1 MIVTTD
7 PDAFRVPLVCNVIAG
22 NCRVSRFRR
31 MIRSAALVADLIVV
45 VFDGRAKQEL
55 YDVAAEYGCRV
66 VTSQWRGD
74 FAYQRNVALSLT
86 REYAARLGVLVY
98 VLWMDTDE
106 WLRRDVASRLRSLMT
121 APRLKAFY
129 LWQGSPSRDGRFVLV
144 PQVRVF
150 PLLPGVQWELP
161 LHEQILPSLKRIG
174 VQTEVTDLRV
184 EHSGYWNESEVAAKN
199 RRNLQILRRRVQT
212 NPEDAFSRQNYENAL
227 NYQRREGAAL

>member
-7 PDAFRVPLVCNVIAG
+7 PNAFRVPLVCNVIAG
-22 NCRVSRFRR
+22 KCRVSRFTR
-31 MIRSAALVADLIVV
+31 MIQSVDPVCDLIVV
-45 VFDGRAKQEL
+45 VFDGSAKQEL
-55 YDVAAEYGCRV
+55 YDVADQYGCQV
-66 VTSQWRGD
+66 VTSPWRGD

-86 REYAARLGVLVY
+86 REYAARLGVMVY

-106 WLRRDVASRLRSLMT
+106 WLRRDVASRLMSLMT

-161 LHEQILPSLKRIG
+161 LHEQNLPSLQRIG

-199 RRNLQILRRRVQT
+199 RRNLEILSRRVRT

-227 NYQRREGAAL
+227 NYQRKGAAL

>member
-7 PDAFRVPLVCNVIAG
+7 PNAFRVPLVCNVIAG
-22 NCRVSRFRR
+22 DCRTSRFRR
-31 MIRSAALVADLIVV
+31 MIQSVDPVCDLIVV
-45 VFDGRAKQEL
+45 VFDGSAKQEL
-55 YDVAAEYGCRV
+55 YDVADRYGCHI
-66 VTSQWRGD
+66 VTSPWRGD

-106 WLRRDVASRLRSLMT
+106 WLRRDVASRLMSLMT

-129 LWQGSPSRDGRFVLV
+129 LWQGSPSKDGRFVLV
-144 PQVRVF
+144 PQMRVF

-161 LHEQILPSLKRIG
+161 LHEQNLPSLQRIG

-199 RRNLQILRRRVQT
+199 RRNLEILRRRVQT

-227 NYQRREGAAL
+227 NYQRMAK